1 MEEKKVY
8 VICAAIHFKA
18 APTAMHLPKNIE
30 KGVVIGGWRHHNC
43 FSTYAA
49 LSGNR
54 TPLDYEPAVQGF
66 LTSDDRFVDRREAA
80 KIALAAG
87 QVKEELKVLFSE
99 DLY

>member
-1 MEEKKVY
+1 
-8 VICAAIHFKA
+8 
-18 APTAMHLPKNIE
+18 
-30 KGVVIGGWRHHNC
+30 
-43 FSTYAA
+43 
-49 LSGNR
+49 
-54 TPLDYEPAVQGF
+54 VQGF